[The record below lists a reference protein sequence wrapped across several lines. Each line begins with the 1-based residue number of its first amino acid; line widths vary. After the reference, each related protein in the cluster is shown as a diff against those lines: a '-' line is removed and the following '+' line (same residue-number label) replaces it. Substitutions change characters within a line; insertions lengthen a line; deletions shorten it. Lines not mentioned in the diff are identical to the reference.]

1 MILKS
6 LINPTESQLFE
17 ALKRPVLE
25 QNNLEQT
32 IQSIFSEV
40 TKNGDEALKEFS
52 QKFDGIR
59 IENLEVSKSEF
70 EEAKSLLSEEL
81 KVAIKRAA
89 KNIEKF
95 HCYQKEPSVEIETS
109 PGVFCWRKSVPIQR
123 VGLYIPGG
131 SAPLFST
138 VLMLAIPAKI
148 AGVPTKILCS
158 PPNKFGKIH
167 PAILFA
173 AELADIS
180 KVYKVGGAQAIAA
193 MTIGTNQIEK
203 VDKLFGPGNQY
214 VTAAKQF
221 AQRLGCA
228 IDMPA
233 GPSEVLVAADD
244 SISPDFIAADLLAQA
259 EHGADS
265 QVVFLTNSEK
275 LVKDVNDQLVNQL
288 TYLER
293 AETAKKALEQ
303 SKALVIPVENW
314 AKTINQYAPEHL
326 ILMGKYEN
334 EVLEKV
340 VNAGSVF
347 IGQYTAE
354 SFGDYASGTN
364 HTLPTN
370 GYARS
375 YSGVSLDSF
384 VKKIT
389 FQRIEE
395 RGLRDLGPTVV
406 TLANA
411 EELTAHAKAI
421 TVRLNSLLDD
431 STSSNRQSNTEK
443 IDTLIRKDL
452 KNVVPYSSARDEFTG
467 NGEVFLDANENGL
480 LYEFNRYPDPFQRKL
495 KAVIA
500 EKKQLKVE
508 NLVLGNGSD
517 EIIDLVFRL
526 FGTPFQDSVAYLNPS
541 YGMYG
546 VLAKLNGLSIIEIN
560 LNKDFSIDIESI
572 LQEARTAKLLILCN
586 PNNPTGNLM
595 DKKSIETIIKE
606 FEGII
611 VVDEAYI
618 DFCKEESVVEFVD
631 LYPNLIVLQ
640 TLSKAYGMAGLRIGM
655 AISNTEIVKKLNG
668 IKPPYN
674 ISSAVQELAIDT
686 LISNNWEEIKEEII
700 SERNRILDYLIKNK
714 SVIEVFP
721 SEANF
726 ILFRIQNA
734 DQVYQNLVDKGVVV
748 RNRSTQYN
756 CENTLRVSIGNP
768 AENNLFI
775 SVLSELKEQN

>member
-40 TKNGDEALKEFS
+40 TKNGDEALKELS

-59 IENLEVSKSEF
+59 IENLEVSNSEF

-173 AELADIS
+173 AELAGIS

-275 LVKDVNDQLVNQL
+275 LVKDVNDQLVRQL

-293 AETAKKALEQ
+293 AVTAKKALEQ

-314 AKTINQYAPEHL
+314 AETINQYAPEHL

-411 EELTAHAKAI
+411 EELTAHANAI
-421 TVRLNSLLDD
+421 TVRLNSLSDD
-431 STSSNRQSNTEK
+431 STSLNRQSNSEK

-480 LYEFNRYPDPFQRKL
+480 LNEFNRYPDPFQRKL

-560 LNKDFSIDIESI
+560 LNKDFSIDTKSI

-606 FEGII
+606 FEGIV

-655 AISNTEIVKKLNG
+655 AISNTKIIKKLNG

-714 SVIEVFP
+714 FVIEVFP
-721 SEANF
+721 SQANF

-734 DQVYQNLVDKGVVV
+734 DQVYQNLVEKGVVI

-768 AENNLFI
+768 AENDLFI

>member
-6 LINPTESQLFE
+6 LINPSEKELTE

-25 QNNLEQT
+25 QNNLEKTIQT
-32 IQSIFSEV
+32 IFTNVEE
-40 TKNGDEALKEFS
+40 NGDEALKEFS

-59 IENLEVSKSEF
+59 IENFKVCSAEF
-70 EEAKSLLSEEL
+70 IEAETLLSDEL
-81 KVAIKRAA
+81 KIAIKRAA

-95 HCYQKEPSVEIETS
+95 HSLQKESSVEIETS

-148 AGVPTKILCS
+148 ANVPTKILCS
-158 PPNKFGKIH
+158 PPNKSGKIH

-173 AELADIS
+173 AQLAGIS
-180 KVYKVGGAQAIAA
+180 TVYKVGGAQAIAA
-193 MTIGTNQIEK
+193 MTIGTDQIEK

-214 VTAAKQF
+214 VTAAKQY

-244 SISPDFIAADLLAQA
+244 SISPEYIAADLLAQA

-265 QVVFLTNSEK
+265 QVVFVTNSEK
-275 LVKDVNDQLVNQL
+275 LVTDVNDQLVKQL
-288 TYLER
+288 AYLER
-293 AETAKKALEQ
+293 AETAKKALEL
-303 SKALVIPVENW
+303 SKAIVIPVENW
-314 AKTINQYAPEHL
+314 ANTINQYAPEHL

-334 EVLEKV
+334 EVVEKV
-340 VNAGSVF
+340 ANAGSVF
-347 IGQYTAE
+347 LGKYTAE

-370 GYARS
+370 GFARS

-395 RGLRDLGPTVV
+395 KGLRDLGPTVV

-411 EELTAHAKAI
+411 EELTAHANAI
-421 TVRLNSLLDD
+421 SVRLNSL
-431 STSSNRQSNTEK
+431 SNTNFSSESK
-443 IDTLIRKDL
+443 TKTERIEALIRKDL

-480 LYEFNRYPDPFQRKL
+480 LTEFNRYPDPFQRKL
-495 KAVIA
+495 KAIIA
-500 EKKQLKVE
+500 EKKQLKFE

-526 FGTPFQDSVAYLNPS
+526 FGTPLQDSVAYLNPS
-541 YGMYG
+541 YGMYS
-546 VLAKLNGLSIIEIN
+546 VLAKLNGLSTIEIN
-560 LNKDFSIDIESI
+560 LNKDFTIETEAI
-572 LQEARTAKLLILCN
+572 LQQARNAKLLVLCN

-595 DKKSIETIIKE
+595 DKTSIETIIQE
-606 FEGII
+606 FEGIV

-618 DFCKEESVVEFVD
+618 DFCKEESVADLVD

-655 AISNTEIVKKLNG
+655 AISNTEIVQKLNG
-668 IKPPYN
+668 IKAPYN

-686 LISNNWEEIKEEII
+686 LNSNNWDEIKAEII
-700 SERNRILDYLIKNK
+700 RERNRIENWLNENK
-714 SVIEVFP
+714 SVVKVFP

-726 ILFRIQNA
+726 ILFRINQA
-734 DQVYQNLVDKGVVV
+734 DEVYQKLVEKGVVV
-748 RNRSTQYN
+748 RNRSSQYN
-756 CENTLRVSIGNP
+756 CENTLRVSIGSP
-768 AENNLFI
+768 EENDLFMKT
-775 SVLSELKEQN
+775 LSELN